1 MLRNAIGLFLLVCF
15 ITSCEKETIDNSTRF
30 PLKFSTDTLTFD
42 TVFQTLGSATRSF
55 RIYNRSSSTLIISRA
70 YLSQGTNSQYRFNI
84 DGLSGVK
91 AENIRILPNDSLWVF
106 AEVTVNPNPSN
117 PILVMDSIIL
127 ETNGSRQIIIMRALG
142 QNAYFHYGEVVQ
154 SSTTFLS
161 DKPHVIIDKRT
172 NSGTIPGLLIANGA
186 TLNIEAGCKLHF
198 ASSAG
203 IIVQGSLKCNGTKDK
218 PIHMRGLRLEKSY
231 IKAAGQ
237 WLGLLFERNS
247 KNNVLSFTTVDES
260 AFGIWMGFQSQTNF
274 GQMTNN
280 STRAEIYLKNSTISN
295 AFYWTLRSMNCKV
308 EADNCQFFTSTEYL
322 VQLLL
327 GGDYR
332 FRNCTLFNIQ
342 SKDKK
347 GNLLLANQF
356 YDEDGKQT
364 YKNKLDNTCFFEN
377 CIINSNADESIILD
391 IDKPLNTDADYS
403 FRNCNYNSKSNLTSP
418 SFTNA
423 QVNQN
428 PLFESTV
435 IDKENLKLKSNSPCI
450 DKGLSNS
457 VLDDI
462 KGDPRPKGSGTDI
475 GAYESF

>member
-1 MLRNAIGLFLLVCF
+1 MFRLGLILIVCGTLF
-15 ITSCEKETIDNSTRF
+15 FSCEKEILDTSTKF

-42 TVFQTLGSATRSF
+42 TVFQTLGSATRSL
-55 RIYNRSSSTLIISRA
+55 RIYNQSNSTLIISRA
-70 YLSQGTNSQYRFNI
+70 FLSRGTSSQFRFNI
-84 DGLSGVK
+84 DGLSGIQ
-91 AENIRILPNDSLWVF
+91 AEKIRILPNDSLWIF
-106 AEVTVNPNPSN
+106 SEVTINPNPSN
-117 PILVMDSIIL
+117 PILVQDSLII

-142 QNAYFHYGEVVQ
+142 QNAYFHYGEVIQ
-154 SSTTFLS
+154 SNTNFLS
-161 DKPHVIIDKRT
+161 DKPHVIINKT
-172 NSGTIPGLLIANGA
+172 TSSGTIPGLLIIPGA
-186 TLNIEAGCKLHF
+186 TLNIEAGTQLHF
-198 ASSAG
+198 SNSAG
-203 IIVQGSLKCNGTKDK
+203 IIIQGSLKCNGTKEK
-218 PIHMRGLRLEKSY
+218 PIKMRGLRLEKSY

-247 KNNVLSFTTVDES
+247 INNLIEYTTLDES

-274 GQMTNN
+274 GQMTNG
-280 STRAEIYLKNSTISN
+280 TRAEIYLKNSTISN

-308 EADNCQFFTSTEYL
+308 QADNCQFYTSTEYL

-327 GGDYR
+327 GGEYQ

-377 CIINSNADESIILD
+377 CIINSNADESVILD
-391 IDKPLNTDADYS
+391 IEKILNPEADYN
-403 FRNCNYNSKSNLTSP
+403 FRNCNYNSKSSLTSS
-418 SFTNA
+418 SFTNC

-428 PLFESTV
+428 PIFESTV
-435 IDKENLKLKSNSPCI
+435 IDNESLKLRSNSPCI

-457 VLDDI
+457 LIDDV
-462 KGDPRPKGSGTDI
+462 KGEPRPKGSGVDI

>member
-1 MLRNAIGLFLLVCF
+1 MYRFSFFIGLFYVISSCQKESLD
-15 ITSCEKETIDNSTRF
+15 TSTQF

-55 RIYNRSSSTLIISRA
+55 RIYNRSSNTLIISRA
-70 YLSQGTNSQYRFNI
+70 YLSRGSNSQFRFNI
-84 DGLSGVK
+84 DGLPGSQ
-91 AENIRILPNDSLWVF
+91 AEKIRILPNDSLWVF
-106 AEVTVNPNPSN
+106 SEVTVNPNPSN
-117 PILVMDSIIL
+117 PILVLDSLIL

-142 QNAYFHYGEVVQ
+142 QNAYFHYGEVIQ
-154 SSTTFLS
+154 TNTNFLS
-161 DKPHVIIDKRT
+161 DKPHVILDKKT
-172 NSGTIPGLLIANGA
+172 NSGTIPGLLIAPGA
-186 TLNIEAGCKLHF
+186 TLNIESGAQLHF
-198 ASSAG
+198 ANSAG
-203 IIVQGSLKCNGTKDK
+203 IIVQGTLKCNGTKEK
-218 PIHMRGLRLEKSY
+218 PIKMRGLRLEKSY

-247 KNNVLSFTTVDES
+247 KNNVIEYTTVDES

-280 STRAEIYLKNSTISN
+280 GTRAEIYLKNSTISN

-308 EADNCQFFTSTEYL
+308 QADNCQFFTSTEYL

-327 GGDYR
+327 GGDYQ

-364 YKNKLDNTCFFEN
+364 YKNKLDNTCLFEN
-377 CIINSNADESIILD
+377 CIVNSNTDESILLD
-391 IDKPLNTDADYS
+391 IDKALNTEADYI
-403 FRNCNYNSKSNLTSP
+403 FKNCNYNSKENLTSS
-418 SFTNA
+418 SFVNC

-428 PLFESTV
+428 PLFTSTV
-435 IDKENLKLKSNSPCI
+435 IDKENLKLKANSPCI
-450 DKGLSNS
+450 DKGVSNS
-457 VLDDI
+457 LNTDI
-462 KGDPRPKGSGTDI
+462 LGEPRPNGNGVDI
-475 GAYESF
+475 GAFEF

>member
-1 MLRNAIGLFLLVCF
+1 MFRLGLILIVCGALF
-15 ITSCEKETIDNSTRF
+15 FSCEKEVLDTSTKF

-42 TVFQTLGSATRSF
+42 TVFQTLGSATRSL
-55 RIYNRSSSTLIISRA
+55 RIYNQSNSTLIISRA
-70 YLSQGTNSQYRFNI
+70 FLSRGTSSQFRFNI
-84 DGLSGVK
+84 DGLSGIQ
-91 AENIRILPNDSLWVF
+91 AEKIRILPNDSLWIF
-106 AEVTVNPNPSN
+106 SEVTINPNPSN
-117 PILVMDSIIL
+117 PILVQDSLII

-142 QNAYFHYGEVVQ
+142 QNAYFHYGEVIQ
-154 SSTTFLS
+154 SNTNFLS
-161 DKPHVIIDKRT
+161 DKPHVIIDKT
-172 NSGTIPGLLIANGA
+172 TSSGTIPGLLIIPGA
-186 TLNIEAGCKLHF
+186 TLNIEAGTQLHF
-198 ASSAG
+198 SNSAG
-203 IIVQGSLKCNGTKDK
+203 IIIQGSLKCNGTKEK
-218 PIHMRGLRLEKSY
+218 PIKMRGLRLEKSY

-247 KNNVLSFTTVDES
+247 INNLIEYTTLDES

-274 GQMTNN
+274 VQMTNG
-280 STRAEIYLKNSTISN
+280 TRAEIYLKNSTISN

-308 EADNCQFFTSTEYL
+308 QADNCQFYTSTEYL

-327 GGDYR
+327 GGDYQ

-377 CIINSNADESIILD
+377 CIINSNADESVILD
-391 IDKPLNTDADYS
+391 IDKILNPEADYN
-403 FRNCNYNSKSNLTSP
+403 FRNCNYNSKSNLTSS
-418 SFTNA
+418 SFTNC

-428 PLFESTV
+428 PIFESTV
-435 IDKENLKLKSNSPCI
+435 IDNESLKLRSNSPCI

-457 VLDDI
+457 LIDDV
-462 KGDPRPKGSGTDI
+462 KGEPRPKGSGVDI

>member
-1 MLRNAIGLFLLVCF
+1 VYRFSFFIGLFYVISSCQKESLD
-15 ITSCEKETIDNSTRF
+15 TSTQF

-55 RIYNRSSSTLIISRA
+55 RIYNRSSNTLIISRA
-70 YLSQGTNSQYRFNI
+70 YLSRGSNSQFRFNI
-84 DGLSGVK
+84 DGLPGSQ
-91 AENIRILPNDSLWVF
+91 AEKIRILPNDSLWVF
-106 AEVTVNPNPSN
+106 SEVTVNPNPSN
-117 PILVMDSIIL
+117 PILVLDSLIL

-142 QNAYFHYGEVVQ
+142 QNAYFHYGEVIQ
-154 SSTTFLS
+154 TNTNFLS
-161 DKPHVIIDKRT
+161 DKPHVILDKKT
-172 NSGTIPGLLIANGA
+172 NSGTIPGLLIAPGA
-186 TLNIEAGCKLHF
+186 TLNIESGAQLHF
-198 ASSAG
+198 ANSAG
-203 IIVQGSLKCNGTKDK
+203 IIVQGTLKCNGTKEK
-218 PIHMRGLRLEKSY
+218 PIKMRGLRLEKSY

-247 KNNVLSFTTVDES
+247 KNNVIEYTTVDES

-280 STRAEIYLKNSTISN
+280 GTRAEIYLKNSTISN

-308 EADNCQFFTSTEYL
+308 QADNCQFFTSTEYL

-327 GGDYR
+327 GGDYQ

-364 YKNKLDNTCFFEN
+364 YKNKLDNTCLFEN
-377 CIINSNADESIILD
+377 CIVNSNTDESILLD
-391 IDKPLNTDADYS
+391 IDKALNTEADYI
-403 FRNCNYNSKSNLTSP
+403 FKNCNYNSKENLTSS
-418 SFTNA
+418 SFVNC

-428 PLFESTV
+428 PLFTSTV
-435 IDKENLKLKSNSPCI
+435 IDKENLKLKANSPCI
-450 DKGLSNS
+450 DKGVSNS
-457 VLDDI
+457 LNTDI
-462 KGDPRPKGSGTDI
+462 LGEPRPNGNGVDI
-475 GAYESF
+475 GAFEF